1 MNNSPS
7 YIMDMTMNKK
17 LLALAISGAVF
28 GTQAVAVELYNEDG
42 TTFSVGGHVSVNLN
56 GSENGDTDVG
66 ANSPRINF
74 NATQEL
80 SNGFT
85 ADAKGE
91 WALNYLEGG
100 EETFTTR
107 LGYVGLT
114 HDDFGRAVVGTQ
126 WAPYYDVAGVADMP
140 IAFANDFIY
149 DNHGALGTGRADK
162 MVSYRNGFELGE
174 AGKVTIGLGWQGT
187 QTVSDIYSVTDSDAT
202 GITDESYTYGLNTEV
217 KDRTQVTLGYE
228 IMGAKL
234 GYGYNTGDIKMM
246 GETETASSHV
256 FSAAYGSYG
265 KGLYLAGVY
274 ASNEFMNS
282 TSASETVGTDKTT
295 VTGLLAESDAYELLA
310 AYALDNSLNFII
322 NYEMVEGRVATGES
336 KETAREEL
344 ALQTEYN
351 FTPKFVGYAG
361 YQFDLND
368 DNGRNTDD
376 KWTIGGRYYL

>member
-1 MNNSPS
+1 
-7 YIMDMTMNKK
+7 MTMNKK

-66 ANSPRINF
+66 ADSPRINF

-187 QTVSDIYSVTDSDAT
+187 QTVSDIYSVTESDAT

-322 NYEMVEGRVATGES
+322 NYEMVEGRVVTGES